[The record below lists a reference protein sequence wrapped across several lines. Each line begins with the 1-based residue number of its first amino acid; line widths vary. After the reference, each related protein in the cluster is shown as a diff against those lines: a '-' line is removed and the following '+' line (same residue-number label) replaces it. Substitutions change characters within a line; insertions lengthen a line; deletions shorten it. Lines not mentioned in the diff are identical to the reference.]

1 MTVAERPRIIR
12 RRPGAPDGAI
22 ATADEVRRRIERDLH
37 DGAQQR
43 FVAAA
48 LHLRIARAQ
57 VADGRRQA
65 AALDRGNRGSSGP
78 AWPSC
83 GSLARGIDPA
93 VLTDHGL
100 EPAIEALAGRTP
112 LPVACFVDLP
122 GAPGVSRSRR
132 PPTSWSPRRSRTS
145 SATRARRSPRC
156 ALHIDG
162 RRLVIEVRDDGA
174 GGADLRTGSGL
185 RGLADRVGALDGSLR
200 VEDAQ
205 GGGTVV
211 HACVPLV

>member
-12 RRPGAPDGAI
+12 RRPGTPDSAI

-57 VADGRRQA
+57 VADGSEAA
-65 AALDRGNRGSSGP
+65 AALDRGIEELGAGLAELR
-78 AWPSC
+78 
-83 GSLARGIDPA
+83 SLARGFHPS

-122 GAPGVSRSRR
+122 GRLAQPLEAAAYFVVSEALTNVVRHAG
-132 PPTSWSPRRSRTS
+132 
-145 SATRARRSPRC
+145 ATLAEV

-174 GGADLRTGSGL
+174 GGADLRKGSGL

-200 VEDAQ
+200 VEDAP

-211 HACVPLV
+211 RARIPLV